1 MFAATT
7 TDVEEDGV
15 AGVVL
20 LLEGVTKR
28 ILFRFL
34 EGVVWLLVLW
44 LLSDVPALVVFECT
58 DASRRFLLLLLVE
71 L

>member
-1 MFAATT
+1 MRLAGGGLFATT
-7 TDVEEDGV
+7 TDDVEEDGA

-34 EGVVWLLVLW
+34 EGVVWLLILL
-44 LLSDVPALVVFECT
+44 LLSDAPALVVFE
-58 DASRRFLLLLLVE
+58 
-71 L
+71 

>member
-1 MFAATT
+1 LWATT
-7 TDVEEDGV
+7 TDDVEEDGA

-34 EGVVWLLVLW
+34 EGVVWLLVLL
-44 LLSDVPALVVFECT
+44 LLSDAPALVVFE
-58 DASRRFLLLLLVE
+58 
-71 L
+71 